1 MADVNA
7 AIKGY
12 LTQDKTPLQRMLDMQ
27 TASLRGNELDNFNG
41 ILKKYPGMSNDLVMS
56 MVRQGLTADTPGL
69 GKITTIDG
77 IASLKNDAFKLDKI
91 KSTVKPNR
99 GLLGSVQSVAQHW
112 GYEPIKGF
120 TRTAFAVLRSPYDM
134 ATTIGRDITAL
145 SRGEK
150 GAGAQTLKDIAQG
163 IGGESTTLGQMIRS
177 GNAGTGSGFFVSP
190 ESKVGKAQAKEMSQF
205 GLVNGKSF
213 TIGRGIFNGV
223 GMNPNSNAYNILSG
237 IVDATLNVAAD
248 PSFYFGPGAVGKII
262 TQGKKATSLIKE
274 VTPYTKSYFD
284 EMAKASIDDL
294 EKTGQITRNKIDK
307 KISSPFK
314 RIANQYKSKEQ
325 EIIAAEQKIVNRQ
338 VGTAQK
344 LLNFESNKWMRWANE
359 PADSAVKQTLSNK
372 NIAEWFVGNPK
383 TQTGELTQAM
393 DLLSAD
399 MKNTGG
405 FFDGHIILD
414 EVPQYGKISAG
425 AHGLDEYIVTANDAK
440 KLKLL
445 DLADDFKNADDA
457 TRVAESV
464 RRSKLADALD
474 KLGKNAKD
482 PDFKIYNELATN
494 LRDGAANLEGFI
506 GSLFSM
512 GDLLVAAKPL
522 GTLIG
527 EVADYKNFTVMS
539 KITSTIEKIWKP
551 DGFTNVRSIYGKEGG
566 VVITRGERIAATRA
580 EVGNAA
586 AEFADPTNL
595 GPNVMKLLDS
605 IQDTKASIAA
615 RKQELNSLSNEALDL
630 KDKEIWFQQLR
641 EKANGDPD
649 MLRELIQDPAN
660 AGIKPLLK
668 LEAELADNAILKES
682 IQSQVGLTDG
692 FMGRVLDTPGVE
704 DGLRFMLGRQFQPVA
719 ELLAKET
726 DVVKVR
732 RLFNRKLSDDMVKE
746 ITAAETVDDVFK
758 VFANQLIPGGDVLK
772 IKQSLSAGLKIATNP
787 TARMIPGVN
796 LRAVKFAEDVNK
808 AFGRFYIRSIA
819 VPLNDLNQVNNVT
832 EDWMSS
838 IGLTSKLGRII
849 QPAMQEKI
857 IADTQRAIFK
867 ATTPAERAAAVSNG
881 IGNLMDEVGRGIG
894 LTADQIDT
902 LKASTKLSGSEQAEF
917 TSYSLGNVVGNKGGA
932 KIITAEKAIDLPDG
946 ILESQLVNDVINFPD
961 SRAINEAI
969 TNLRVNQGIFGAA
982 KSSKIFLEEVG
993 DLWRT
998 AQLVLRF
1005 AYITRN
1011 IAEMQ
1016 MRQFF
1021 SGHDSLFNNPVGF
1034 ISMMMSD
1041 PEGNA
1046 IQQML
1051 AKRSKLGVNALGDS
1065 MKSVDAEIEFSDS
1078 LIARQSLMRGTSRSD
1093 YNAAQR
1099 KKGIL
1104 FKSYND
1110 ITSEHPDFLQGL
1122 AWTTN
1127 SFSSDK
1133 FMPDVIRILER
1144 QNPALQAEYVDNL
1157 IATFDEPGN
1166 KLKEF
1171 ASAIFEKNTGMREVL
1186 LKNPS
1191 KEIGP
1196 GVVADNMNRDNIITL
1211 LFDVSQPDTYAGQLN
1226 LLGGTGAQRNL
1237 IMNLIRDGKVQVKTD
1252 SGKLITI
1259 QTPYRQKGLTTEGVL
1274 AAEKIFQKQVA
1285 NIFKVEQLQGSVVK
1299 NVTEKYITQGAVKT
1313 GKKWADKFFNL
1324 AARAE
1329 SKFNFGPE
1337 FDASYWD
1344 FIAGYADMLSTDD
1357 LIKLRANAN
1366 KAFAP
1371 TSRGGRNIIGRV
1383 PAPLRTINN
1392 TLKKRQANL
1401 DYVHQG
1407 GTSLRN
1413 LDSIAGAQ
1421 AADYV
1426 KNLFYDAA
1434 AQKQWANAARLVAPF
1449 AQAHYNTIGKW
1460 SELFAGNPLPIYKAG
1475 KAFDALTKPGSNAI
1489 YNATGMTYDDQQG
1502 FLYKDEGQNQIKFKT
1517 PIAGNILGAFAGAF
1531 AGQGLSAGKSLQIT
1545 SPVES
1550 INLAFG
1556 SLNPVVPGLGPAMVF
1571 GYQMTGRASAFGPV
1585 DDFLRDMLTP
1595 FGQPKTFGDIV
1606 FPAWFKKTS
1615 AAILGDDASTQRGVK
1630 DWASYLAS
1638 TGDYGDNPFASD
1650 ATRTK
1655 LFNDA
1660 ERLSKSINGWGAIF
1674 QSITPAT
1681 PIQEVLANVKNPNN
1695 KMNFMTMAML
1705 YKEWDKTNKKHPGDR
1720 NAAVVE
1726 FANKFGK
1733 ENILVAVSGSTPGTS
1748 GSADAWTF
1756 LNNNPDIADKYATA
1770 TGDIVPYFFPGGE
1783 YSLKYYNWQKRS
1795 GARRGLSTSE
1805 IAQEAEGMVYAMLKS
1820 QIVNNQ
1826 IAGGYTD
1833 YWYNEQI
1840 AILDKQFGARP
1851 ADTIVTGINDQKIAN
1866 IGLALQDAAFQ
1877 KSPVYKETAEFYAKF
1892 DELKKVLNMQ
1902 KASNYAEL
1910 SAGGIATLM
1919 RNELVTL
1926 GEKLMTQNPEF
1937 SRMYYGVFAGILKE
1951 AK

>member
-12 LTQDKTPLQRMLDMQ
+12 LNQTATPLQRMLDMQ
-27 TASLRGNELDNFNG
+27 TASLRGDELDNFNG

-56 MVRQGLTADTPGL
+56 MVKQGLNAETPGL
-69 GKITTIDG
+69 GKITAIDG
-77 IASLKNDAFKLDKI
+77 IATLKNNALKLDKI

-99 GLLGSVQSVAQHW
+99 GILGSVQSVAQHW

-120 TRTAFAVLRSPYDM
+120 TRSAFAVLRSPYDL
-134 ATTIGRDITAL
+134 ATTIGRDITAI

-150 GAGAQTLKDIAQG
+150 GAAGQTLKDITQG
-163 IGGESTTLGQMIRS
+163 IFGESTTLGQMVRS
-177 GNAGTGSGFFVSP
+177 GNDGTGSGFFVSP
-190 ESKVGKAQAKEMSQF
+190 ESKVGKAQAKEMAQY

-213 TIGRGIFNGV
+213 TIGRGVFNGI

-237 IVDATLNVAAD
+237 VVDATLNVASD
-248 PSFYFGPGAVGKII
+248 PSIYFGPGAVGKII
-262 TQGKKATSLIKE
+262 TQGKKATSIVKE
-274 VTPYTKSYFD
+274 VTPYTKSYFKTMAD
-284 EMAKASIDDL
+284 EAIDDL
-294 EKTGQITRNKIDK
+294 EKTGQITRDKIDK
-307 KISSPFK
+307 KISSQFK
-314 RIANQYKSKEQ
+314 RIGNQYKSKEQ
-325 EIIAAEQKIVNRQ
+325 EIIATEQKIVNRE
-338 VGTAQK
+338 VATAQK
-344 LLNFESNKWMRWANE
+344 LLNFESSKWMRWANE
-359 PADSAVKQTLSNK
+359 PADTAVKQTLSNK
-372 NIAEWFVGNPK
+372 SISEWFVANPK

-414 EVPQYGKISAG
+414 ELPQYGKISVG
-425 AHGLDEYIVTANDAK
+425 AHGLDEYIVTANDTK

-445 DLADDFKNADDA
+445 DLADDFTKADDA
-457 TRVAESV
+457 TRAAEAL
-464 RRSKLADALD
+464 RRSKFADALD
-474 KLGKNAKD
+474 KLGKNATD

-506 GSLFSM
+506 GSLFSQ
-512 GDLLVAAKPL
+512 GELLVAAKPL
-522 GTLIG
+522 GSLIG
-527 EVADYKNFTVMS
+527 EVADFKNFNVMS

-605 IQDTKASIAA
+605 VQDTKASLAA
-615 RKQELNSLSNEALDL
+615 RQAELDDLVNKQLDL
-630 KDKEIWFQQLR
+630 EDKEIWFKQLR

-649 MLRELIQDPAN
+649 ILRELIQDPAN
-660 AGIKPLLK
+660 VGIKPLLK
-668 LEAELADNAILKES
+668 LEAELAENAVLRES
-682 IQSQVGLTDG
+682 IQSQIGITDG

-726 DVVKVR
+726 DLVKVR

-746 ITAAETVDDVFK
+746 ITAAQTVDEVFA
-758 VFANQLIPGGDVLK
+758 VFANQLTSGGDVLK

-787 TARMIPGVN
+787 AARMVPSVN
-796 LRAVKFAEDVNK
+796 LRAVKFAEDINK
-808 AFGRFYIRSIA
+808 AFGRFYIRSTA
-819 VPLNDLNQVNNVT
+819 VPLNDLTQVNNVT

-838 IGLTSKLGRII
+838 IGLTSKLGRIV

-857 IADTQRAIFK
+857 IADTQRAIFN
-867 ATTPAERAAAVSNG
+867 ATTNAERAAAVSNG

-894 LTADQIDT
+894 LTAEQIDT

-932 KIITAEKAIDLPDG
+932 KIVTAEKTIDLPDG
-946 ILESQLVNDVINFPD
+946 ILESQLINDVINFPD
-961 SRAINEAI
+961 SRMLNEAI
-969 TNLRVNQGIFGAA
+969 TKLRVNQGIFGAA
-982 KSSKIFLEEVG
+982 KSAKIFLEETG
-993 DLWRT
+993 DMWRT
-998 AQLVLRF
+998 AQLVFRF
-1005 AYITRN
+1005 AYIARN
-1011 IAEMQ
+1011 VAEMQ

-1021 SGHDSLFNNPVGF
+1021 SGHNSLFNSPVGF
-1034 ISMMMSD
+1034 ISSMMAD

-1051 AKRSKLGVNALGDS
+1051 AKRSKLSVNALGDS
-1065 MKSVDAEIEFSDS
+1065 FKSVDAEVEFSES

-1093 YNAAQR
+1093 YSAAER

-1122 AWTTN
+1122 SWTVN

-1157 IATFDEPGN
+1157 IAKFDEPGN

-1171 ASAIFEKNTGMREVL
+1171 ASAVYEKNNGMREVL
-1186 LKNPS
+1186 LKSPS

-1196 GVVADNMNRDNIITL
+1196 GVVADNMNRENIITW
-1211 LFDVSQPDTYAGQLN
+1211 LFDITQPDTVAGQLN
-1226 LLGGTGAQRNL
+1226 LLGGTGSQRNL
-1237 IMNLIRDGKVQVKTD
+1237 IMNLIRDGKTQVTTAN
-1252 SGKLITI
+1252 GKVITI

-1274 AAEKIFQKQVA
+1274 AAEKVFQKQVA
-1285 NIFKVEQLQGSVVK
+1285 NIFKAEELQGSVVK

-1313 GKKWADKFFNL
+1313 GKKWADQFFNL

-1337 FDASYWD
+1337 FDAAYWD
-1344 FIAGYADMLSTDD
+1344 YVAGYADMLSTDD

-1371 TSRGGRNIIGRV
+1371 TSKNGKKILGRL

-1392 TLKKRQANL
+1392 TLKKRQANA
-1401 DYVHQG
+1401 DYVHVG
-1407 GTSLRN
+1407 GTSLKT
-1413 LDSIAGAQ
+1413 LDSIAGTQ

-1434 AQKQWANAARLVAPF
+1434 QQKQWANAARLVAPF

-1460 SELFAGNPLPIYKAG
+1460 SELFASNPLPIYKAG
-1475 KAFDALTKPGSNAI
+1475 KAFDALTKQGSNVI
-1489 YNATGMTYDDQQG
+1489 YETAGMTYDDNQG
-1502 FLYKDEGQNQIKFKT
+1502 FLYKDEGENQIKFKM
-1517 PIAGNILGAFAGAF
+1517 PLAGNLIGALAG
-1531 AGQGLSAGKSLQIT
+1531 GKLDALQIT

-1550 INLAFG
+1550 LNLAFG
-1556 SLNPVVPGLGPAMVF
+1556 SVNPVVPGMGPAMVAA
-1571 GYQMTGRASAFGPV
+1571 YQLSGRSAAFGPA
-1585 DDFLRDMLTP
+1585 DDFIRDILTP
-1595 FGQPKTFGDIV
+1595 FGQPKTAADII
-1606 FPAWFKKTS
+1606 FPSWLKKTS
-1615 AAILGDDASTQRGVK
+1615 EAILGNDATTQRNVK
-1630 DWASYLAS
+1630 DWAAYLAS
-1638 TGDYGDNPFASD
+1638 TNKYGENPLASD
-1650 ATRTK
+1650 ATRVK

-1660 ERLSKSINGWGAIF
+1660 ERLAKGMNLWGAIF
-1674 QSITPAT
+1674 QSISPTT
-1681 PIQEVLANVKNPNN
+1681 PIQEVLVKVKNPDN
-1695 KMNFMTMAML
+1695 KMNFMTMSLLSKQWNDINEM
-1705 YKEWDKTNKKHPGDR
+1705 HPGDR

-1726 FANKFGK
+1726 FANKFGV
-1733 ENILVAVSGSTPGTS
+1733 ENLLIGVSGSTPGTS

-1756 LNNNPDIADKYATA
+1756 LNNNPGIAEKYATP
-1770 TGDIVPYFFPGGE
+1770 TGDVVPYFFPGGE
-1783 YSLKYYNWQKRS
+1783 YSLKYYNWQKRGGS
-1795 GARRGLSTSE
+1795 RRALSTE
-1805 IAQEAEGMVYAMLKS
+1805 ELAQEAEGMVYAMLKS
-1820 QIVNNQ
+1820 QIAEGQ
-1826 IAGGYTD
+1826 IAGRYTD
-1833 YWYNEQI
+1833 YWYNEQL

-1851 ADTIVTGINDQKIAN
+1851 ADTLITGVNDQKVAN
-1866 IGLALQDAAFQ
+1866 IGLALEDPAFQ

-1892 DELKKVLNMQ
+1892 DELKKVLNRQ

-1910 SAGGIATLM
+1910 SAGGIAILM
-1919 RNELVTL
+1919 REELVTL
-1926 GEKLMTQNPEF
+1926 GEKLMMQNPEF

>member
-12 LTQDKTPLQRMLDMQ
+12 LTQTKTPLQRMLDMQ

-41 ILKKYPGMSNDLVMS
+41 ILKKYPGLSNDLVMS
-56 MVRQGLTADTPGL
+56 MVKQGLTADTPGL

-77 IASLKNDAFKLDKI
+77 IAALKNDAFKLDKI

-99 GLLGSVQSVAQHW
+99 GLLGNIQSVAQHW
-112 GYEPIKGF
+112 GYEPAKGF

-134 ATTIGRDITAL
+134 LTTIGRDLTAL

-163 IGGESTTLGQMIRS
+163 IGGESTTLGQMAR
-177 GNAGTGSGFFVSP
+177 GALKGDLQTGSGFFVSP
-190 ESKVGKAQAKEMSQF
+190 ESKVGKAQAKEMAQF
-205 GLVNGKSF
+205 GLVNGKSY

-223 GMNPNSNAYNILSG
+223 GMNPNSHAYSILSG

-248 PSFYFGPGAVGKII
+248 PSIYFGPGAVGKII
-262 TQGKKATSLIKE
+262 TQGKKATSIIKE

-307 KISSPFK
+307 KISSQFK
-314 RIANQYKSKEQ
+314 RIGSQYKSKEQ
-325 EIIAAEQKIVNRQ
+325 EIIAAEKTITDVKVR
-338 VGTAQK
+338 TAQK
-344 LLNFESNKWMRWANE
+344 LLNFESNKWMRWTNE

-383 TQTGELTQAM
+383 AQTGELTQAM

-445 DLADDFKNADDA
+445 DLGDDFKNADDA
-457 TRVAESV
+457 TRAAEAV
-464 RRSKLADALD
+464 RRSKFADALD
-474 KLGKNAKD
+474 KLGKNPKD
-482 PDFKIYNELATN
+482 PDSTIYRELASN
-494 LRDGAANLEGFI
+494 LRDGAANLDGFI
-506 GSLFSM
+506 GSLFSQ
-512 GDLLVAAKPL
+512 GELLVAAKPL

-527 EVADYKNFTVMS
+527 EVADYKNFNVMS

-551 DGFTNVRSIYGKEGG
+551 DGFTNIRSIYGKEGG

-605 IQDTKASIAA
+605 VQDTKASIAA
-615 RKQELNSLSNEALDL
+615 RQNELDDLLNKQLDL
-630 KDKEIWFQQLR
+630 EDKEIWFKQLR

-649 MLRELIQDPAN
+649 ILRELIQDPAN
-660 AGIKPLLK
+660 AGIRPLLK
-668 LEAELADNAILKES
+668 LEAELADNAVLKES
-682 IQSQVGLTDG
+682 IQSQVGITDG
-692 FMGRVLDTPGVE
+692 FMGNVRETPGVE
-704 DGLRFMLGRQFQPVA
+704 DGLRFMLGRQFQPIA

-758 VFANQLIPGGDVLK
+758 VFANQLVPGGDVLK

-787 TARMIPGVN
+787 AARMVPGVN
-796 LRAVKFAEDVNK
+796 LRAVKFAEDINK
-808 AFGRFYIRSIA
+808 AFGRFYIRSTA

-832 EDWMSS
+832 EDWISS
-838 IGLTSKLGRII
+838 IGLTSKLGRIVR
-849 QPAMQEKI
+849 PETQEKI
-857 IADTQRAIFK
+857 IADTQRAIFN
-867 ATTPAERAAAVSNG
+867 ATTNAERAAAVSNG

-894 LTADQIDT
+894 LTAEQIDT

-932 KIITAEKAIDLPDG
+932 KIVTAEKTIDLPDG

-961 SRAINEAI
+961 SRGINDAI
-969 TNLRVNQGIFGAA
+969 TKLRVNQGIFGAA
-982 KSSKIFLEEVG
+982 KSSKIFLEEMG

-998 AQLVLRF
+998 AQLVFRF
-1005 AYITRN
+1005 AYIARN

-1021 SGHDSLFNNPVGF
+1021 SGHNSIFNSPVGF
-1034 ISMMMSD
+1034 ISSMMSD

-1065 MKSVDAEIEFSDS
+1065 FKSVDAEIEFSES

-1122 AWTTN
+1122 AWTVN

-1171 ASAIFEKNTGMREVL
+1171 ASAIFEKNNGMREVL
-1186 LKNPS
+1186 LKSPS

-1196 GVVADNMNRDNIITL
+1196 GVVADNMNRDNIITW
-1211 LFDVSQPDTYAGQLN
+1211 LFDSSQPDTVAGQLN
-1226 LLGGTGAQRNL
+1226 LLGGQGSQRNL
-1237 IMNLIRDGKVQVKTD
+1237 IMNLIRDGKAQVTTD
-1252 SGKLITI
+1252 SGKVITI

-1274 AAEKIFQKQVA
+1274 AAEKIFQKQVG
-1285 NIFKVEQLQGSVVK
+1285 NIFKAEQLQGSVVK

-1313 GKKWADKFFNL
+1313 GKKWADQFFNL

-1329 SKFNFGPE
+1329 SKMNFGPE

-1371 TSRGGRNIIGRV
+1371 TSKGGKKILGRL

-1392 TLKKRQANL
+1392 TLKKRQAMV
-1401 DYVHQG
+1401 DYVHEG
-1407 GTSLRN
+1407 GTSLKT

-1475 KAFDALTKPGSNAI
+1475 KAFDALTKEGSNAI
-1489 YNATGMTYDDQQG
+1489 YDVTGMTYDDNQG
-1502 FLYKDEGQNQIKFKT
+1502 FLYKDEGQNQIKFKM
-1517 PIAGNILGAFAGAF
+1517 PIVGNILGAFAG
-1531 AGQGLSAGKSLQIT
+1531 KSLNTRDALQIT
-1545 SPVES
+1545 SPIES
-1550 INLAFG
+1550 LNLAFG
-1556 SLNPVVPGLGPAMVF
+1556 SLNPVVPGLGPTMVAA
-1571 GYQMTGRASAFGPV
+1571 YQLTGRASAFGPA
-1585 DDFLRDMLTP
+1585 DDFLRDILTP
-1595 FGQPKTFGDIV
+1595 FGQPKTVGDII

-1615 AAILGDDASTQRGVK
+1615 AAILGDDASTQRAVK
-1630 DWASYLAS
+1630 DWAAYLAS

-1660 ERLSKSINGWGAIF
+1660 EGLARNMNIWGAIF
-1674 QSITPAT
+1674 QSISPAT
-1681 PIQEVLANVKNPNN
+1681 PIQEVLAKVKNPDN

-1705 YKEWDKTNKKHPGDR
+1705 YKEWDTINKKHPGDR

-1726 FANKFGK
+1726 FADKFGK
-1733 ENILVAVSGSTPGTS
+1733 ENILVGVSGSTPGTS

-1756 LNNNPDIADKYATA
+1756 LNNNPDAADKYATP
-1770 TGDIVPYFFPGGE
+1770 TGDVIPYFFPGGE

-1795 GARRGLSTSE
+1795 GARRALSTAE
-1805 IAQEAEGMVYAMLKS
+1805 IGQEAEGMVYSMLKS
-1820 QIVNNQ
+1820 QLANKQ

-1833 YWYNEQI
+1833 YWYNEQL

-1866 IGLALQDAAFQ
+1866 IGLALQDPIFQ

-1892 DELKKVLNMQ
+1892 DELKQVLNRQ

-1926 GEKLMTQNPEF
+1926 GEKLMLQNPEF